1 MQRAETEDLRL
12 PPFGARAKWDA
23 IARGSR
29 EGARLDEMVLPSEQ
43 TMMQQT
49 VQSMLEQAA
58 ELGITVPRGLR
69 KKAKAEIARYID
81 EQLSK

>member
-1 MQRAETEDLRL
+1 MADAGATDADVNDML
-12 PPFGARAKWDA
+12 ARALGSISDRP
-23 IARGSR
+23 IARSDR
-29 EGARLDEMVLPSEQ
+29 
-43 TMMQQT
+43 TQT
-49 VQSMLEQAA
+49 VQTMLEQAA